1 MLERIAI
8 VEFKHQFD
16 SEIDRP
22 AFDYI
27 DICHVWTQLRE
38 DKQQQKSMLHL
49 EQAPISIIGKRVS
62 AKPLTEGAAFKKLNE
77 KDSRM
82 GVQSYLTSGILV
94 VVVQRQIR
102 LQLLMLRTWLNRFGL
117 ECVRC
122 HSY

>member
-1 MLERIAI
+1 
-8 VEFKHQFD
+8 
-16 SEIDRP
+16 
-22 AFDYI
+22 
-27 DICHVWTQLRE
+27 
-38 DKQQQKSMLHL
+38 MLHL

-82 GVQSYLTSGILV
+82 EVQSYLTSGIL

-102 LQLLMLRTWLNRFGL
+102 LQLLMLRTWLDRFGL

>member
-16 SEIDRP
+16 SEINRP

-38 DKQQQKSMLHL
+38 YKQQQKGMLHL
-49 EQAPISIIGKRVS
+49 GQAPILGKRVS

-82 GVQSYLTSGILV
+82 GVQSYLTSSNISSSS
-94 VVVQRQIR
+94 QTPNASTI
-102 LQLLMLRTWLNRFGL
+102 TDA
-117 ECVRC
+117 
-122 HSY
+122 